1 MKSSVRNRAIF
12 IYVVLAVYTAYA
24 TVLYGTGFVSAFIG
38 LLEIKPVSEVGDF
51 QVCGS
56 IIGPPLMIFTM
67 IMTAISLTV
76 LIGAAVM
83 TGKELKRVLKE
94 DTYKRY
100 LQLSGSELIELV
112 LCIIAFLLNINLVY
126 ELNRFLEKLVDK
138 TINIC
143 LGVFGIL
150 LLLTLLNLVFS
161 IYGKNKWEDD
171 NGNTFT
177 GEM

>member
-1 MKSSVRNRAIF
+1 MKSSVRKRAIF

-24 TVLYGTGFVSAFIG
+24 TALYGTGFVSAFIE
-38 LLEIKPVSEVGDF
+38 LKEIKDGKEYGTYDF
-51 QVCGS
+51 CEP

-67 IMTAISLTV
+67 IVIAITLTV

-100 LQLSGSELIELV
+100 SQLSDSEFIELV
-112 LCIIAFLLNINLVY
+112 LCIIAFSFNINLVY
-126 ELNRFLEKLVDK
+126 NLNNFLEKLVDK
-138 TINIC
+138 TMNIC

-150 LLLTLLNLVFS
+150 LVLILLNLYKCHS
-161 IYGKNKWEDD
+161 KSDSDSG
-171 NGNTFT
+171 
-177 GEM
+177 